1 MTGKGFRRTA
11 VNDVALSQMEDFTAN
26 SIQGDV
32 EAHPAM
38 DGRKI
43 NPIAIGIYLSAMTVA
58 GYLKSWT
65 EEGSK
70 SKTYRVNG
78 FHIKGQKLHSVIL
91 GKTSRRR

>member
-1 MTGKGFRRTA
+1 MARKGFRKTA

-32 EAHPAM
+32 EAHPVM

-43 NPIAIGIYLSAMTVA
+43 HPIAIGMYLRTMTEN
-58 GYLKSWT
+58 GIIISWT
-65 EEGSK
+65 EESAK

-78 FHIKGQKLHSVIL
+78 CHVKGQKLQCNI
-91 GKTSRRR
+91 GETSRRR

>member
-1 MTGKGFRRTA
+1 MARKGFRRTA

-43 NPIAIGIYLSAMTVA
+43 HPIAIGRYLRTMTEN
-58 GYLKSWT
+58 GSIISWT
-65 EEGSK
+65 KEREK